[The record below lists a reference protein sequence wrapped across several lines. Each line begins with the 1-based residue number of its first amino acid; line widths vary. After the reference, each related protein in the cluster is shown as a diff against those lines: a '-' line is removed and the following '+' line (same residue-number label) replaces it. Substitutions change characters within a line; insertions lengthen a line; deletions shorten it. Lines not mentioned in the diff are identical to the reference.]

1 MFLGADDYLAT
12 EHTLT
17 EVADEVKKIIHRLF
31 LRELIMRNM
40 SRGNIT

>member
-17 EVADEVKKIIHRLF
+17 EVADEVKKNHPQIIF
-31 LRELIMRNM
+31 T
-40 SRGNIT
+40 GNLLCEI

>member
-17 EVADEVKKIIHRLF
+17 EVADEVKKKSSTDYF
-31 LRELIMRNM
+31 Y
-40 SRGNIT
+40 GNLLCEI